1 MYANGWCFCWHAVL
15 TVVWEIYTCDTF
27 YIKQLLHTAPAKS
40 LLRYVVKRAFS
51 KLKMEVLPQ
60 RHQGMGKR
68 IRRLTKKW
76 LQTQYFVPETHF
88 QWFLRPQLKG
98 AL

>member
-1 MYANGWCFCWHAVL
+1 MQRDVRQGWCLCWHAVL

-40 LLRYVVKRAFS
+40 LLRYVVKRALS

-68 IRRLTKKW
+68 IRRLTKKMA
-76 LQTQYFVPETHF
+76 TNTIFCS
-88 QWFLRPQLKG
+88 
-98 AL
+98 